1 MADRAQMVKRQRML
15 ADFGEFAL
23 RNDDLDAVLAE
34 ACRLVAEV
42 LETPFAKVLE
52 LLDDRQ
58 ELLVKAGV
66 GWKPGIVGQRR
77 LPMGERSSETYA
89 INEAEP
95 LISKDIRKEDRFEF
109 ADFLKEHGVAAL
121 VNVPIFLP
129 GGRPYG
135 LLQVDDRQPRDFA
148 EEDIE
153 FLRTYATILG
163 PVIDRLHKVSD
174 LQAALDANRHL
185 LQELQHRVKN
195 HIGIITSFVLLR
207 AKATAS
213 EEARAELGVIGE
225 RVETLRLVHEQLY
238 AAGSAQRLPLRPYLV
253 RLIENLVRLHQ
264 GHSGEVKLDFA
275 IEEVE
280 LSPDVAVPVG
290 LIVNEFVTNSLKY
303 AFDGRGGTIRI
314 CVDTPE
320 NDIIR
325 VRISDDGKGLPA
337 EPRRPARGSGTGMTL
352 IERLAQQIGTEPD
365 WTSASGTML
374 RFEFA
379 AR

>member
-1 MADRAQMVKRQRML
+1 MADHAGMVQRQQVL

-23 RNDDLDAVLAE
+23 RNDDLGAVLSE
-34 ACRLVAEV
+34 ACRLVAKA
-42 LETPFAKVLE
+42 LGTPLAKVLE
-52 LLDDRQ
+52 IDHDRH
-58 ELLVKAGV
+58 ELLVRAGV
-66 GWKPGIVGQRR
+66 GWKPGIVGHVR
-77 LPMGERSSETYA
+77 LPMGEKSSETYS
-89 INEAEP
+89 IEEAQP
-95 LISKDIRKEDRFEF
+95 VITKDIRTENRFAFPEF
-109 ADFLKEHGVAAL
+109 LLEHGIASM

-129 GGRPYG
+129 GGSPYG
-135 LLQVDDRQPRDFA
+135 LLQVDDRTPRDFE
-148 EEDIE
+148 EEDIS

-195 HIGIITSFVLLR
+195 HIGIITAFVRLR

-213 EEARAELGVIGE
+213 EEVRAELGAVGE

-253 RLIENLVRLHQ
+253 RLVENLARLHQ
-264 GHSGEVKLDFA
+264 GQSGEVRFDFA

-280 LSPDVAVPVG
+280 LSPDVAVPLG

-303 AFDGRGGTIRI
+303 AFDGRGGAISVRAEASEDNII
-314 CVDTPE
+314 CVC
-320 NDIIR
+320 
-325 VRISDDGKGLPA
+325 ISDDGKGLPA
-337 EPRRPARGSGTGMTL
+337 EPRRPAPGSGTGMML
-352 IERLAQQIGTEPD
+352 IERLMQQIGTKPD

-374 RFEFA
+374 RFAFA